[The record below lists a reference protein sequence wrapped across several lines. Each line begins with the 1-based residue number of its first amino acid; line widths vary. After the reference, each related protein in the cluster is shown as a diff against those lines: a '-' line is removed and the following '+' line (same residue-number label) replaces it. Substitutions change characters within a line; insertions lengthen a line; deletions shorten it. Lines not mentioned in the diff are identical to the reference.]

1 MARFRLVET
10 NEEGNVIREFY
21 CSPMFPGDERNEE
34 FRNNRIE
41 CIQGFSKKLHF
52 NDYNSCPQLEL
63 QVTYDDKEW
72 NFLGNPVT
80 EYYNL

>member
-21 CSPMFPGDERNEE
+21 HSPMFPGDERNEK
-34 FRNNRIE
+34 FREKRIE
-41 CIQGFSKKLHF
+41 CIQRFSRELHF
-52 NDYNSCPQLEL
+52 SDYDSCLQLEL
-63 QVTYDDKEW
+63 QVTYDNKEW
-72 NFLGNPVT
+72 NFLGNPVA

>member
-21 CSPMFPGDERNEE
+21 RSPMFLGDERNKE
-34 FRNNRIE
+34 FRNNRIK
-41 CIQGFSKKLHF
+41 CLQRFSKKLHF
-52 NDYNSCPQLEL
+52 NDYDPCPQLEL

-72 NFLGNPVT
+72 SYLGSPVT